1 MSRIGRKPI
10 RIPSGISVEVKDS
23 VVTVSKGGEKLQQEI
38 DPRFTIRQEG
48 EELLLERPN
57 DNKDSRALHGLYRSL
72 INNMVEGL
80 DKGFSKNLEITGVGF
95 RAAKQGNK
103 LVMNLGYSHPVEMEE
118 PKGITIDVPAP
129 TKITVKGADKQL
141 VGEVAAK
148 IRSKRVPDVYKNKG
162 IRYEGEVL
170 RKKEGKTG
178 AKAK

>member
-10 RIPSGISVEVKDS
+10 KIPAGLKVEVNDS
-23 VVTVSKGGEKLQQEI
+23 TVKVSKGSESLSQTI
-38 DPRFTIRQEG
+38 DPRFTVKVEDGQI
-48 EELLLERPN
+48 ELQRPN
-57 DNKDSRALHGLYRSL
+57 DEKESRALHGLYRSL

-80 DKGFSKNLEITGVGF
+80 SNGFSKNLEISGVGF

-103 LVMNLGYSHPVEMEE
+103 LVMNLGYSHPVEIEE
-118 PKGITIDVPAP
+118 PAGVTIEVPSQ